1 MSRSPAYRLHR
12 ILYNL
17 SNLPRFDAVKRWRG
31 RHYSALMRSAGQ
43 ALNVD
48 AGVKIFNPANVAV
61 GDNCFIGA
69 GTRLYAWN
77 ERITIGNDV
86 MIAADVLMITRNHG
100 HDRLDIPMT
109 RQGYSNAPIVI
120 EDDVWIGFRAVILA
134 GVTIGRGSI
143 VGSCAVVTKDVPAYS
158 VVGGVPARVIK
169 SRVNGDR

>member
-48 AGVKIFNPANVAV
+48 AGVKIFNPGNVAV

-134 GVTIGRGSI
+134 GDHRQRQHRRVGRGGDQGCPS
-143 VGSCAVVTKDVPAYS
+143 VQRRGRCA
-158 VVGGVPARVIK
+158 GARHQEQGE
-169 SRVNGDR
+169 R

>member
-1 MSRSPAYRLHR
+1 MPRPPTYWFHR
-12 ILYNL
+12 VLYNL
-17 SNLPRFDAVKRWRG
+17 GNLPRFDAVKRWRG
-31 RHYSALMRSAGQ
+31 RHYSALMRSAGKG
-43 ALNVD
+43 LNVD
-48 AGVKIFNPANVAV
+48 AGVKIFNPGNVSV
-61 GDNCFIGA
+61 GDNCFFGA

-77 ERITIGNDV
+77 ERITIGSDV

-120 EDDVWIGFRAVILA
+120 EDDVWIGFRAVVLA
-134 GVTIGRGSI
+134 GVTVGRGSI
-143 VGSCAVVTKDVPAYS
+143 VGSGAVVTRDVAPYS